1 MWFSTLSKI
10 LENWYH
16 KWISNRGRWFGYHVR
31 DVVYHCLLVKTKF
44 IFLKKYINIV
54 KVLESTIKRKIGS
67 NYFELECIPSSVF
80 RGQVLSPFLFFMN
93 ELCIGFNSEMERF
106 INVKLLFRSV
116 FLNLWPVAPCT
127 LKERFFFKAY
137 FVICCLFHY
146 SKIINQSENSV

>member
-1 MWFSTLSKI
+1 M
-10 LENWYH
+10 
-16 KWISNRGRWFGYHVR
+16 
-31 DVVYHCLLVKTKF
+31 KTKF

-54 KVLESTIKRKIGS
+54 KVLESTIKKKIGS

-116 FLNLWPVAPCT
+116 FLNL
-127 LKERFFFKAY
+127 
-137 FVICCLFHY
+137 
-146 SKIINQSENSV
+146 